1 MRYPDSRRR
10 RLITSLALGAW
21 LFAFVVSVVHACDLA
36 GELGGWSLQV
46 AASAL
51 DRSSSDEVL
60 PGCAQFAAA
69 DLPLPTKATASQVQ
83 APVQPALPVRAGR
96 GTVTSAAPGVP
107 LLGRSRPPPQV
118 PPFARFLRLA
128 L

>member
-1 MRYPDSRRR
+1 MKYPDPRRR

-36 GELGGWSLQV
+36 NDLVGPLQV

-51 DRSSSDEVL
+51 DQDSAHEML

-69 DLPLPTKATASQVQ
+69 DLPLPAKAMANQGQ
-83 APVQPALPVRAGR
+83 ADVQPSLLVHAGR
-96 GTVTSAAPGVP
+96 STVTSAATDVP
-107 LLGRSRPPPQV
+107 LLARPRPSPRF
-118 PPFARFLRLA
+118 PRFARFLRLT